1 MSSGSAPDSDELPR
15 LHVLLT
21 DAEARREDP
30 VDDARALLA
39 AGQGEVAVHLRL
51 RGAGGRRLH
60 ELALR
65 VREAADRHG
74 GWCVVNDRVDVALTA
89 GAHAVQLGG
98 GSLPVADARHVLGEG
113 VAVGRSVHGVGE
125 ARRAARDGANHLVL
139 GTIYPTPSHPDR
151 PGAGPGLVEEVAGL
165 GPPVIAIG
173 GVNAGRVP
181 ELAEAGARAVAVRR
195 AVWEA
200 DPPPAD
206 AARELLEA
214 WPASEKGR
222 DVS

>member
-1 MSSGSAPDSDELPR
+1 MTPAGPAGGALPR

-21 DAEARREDP
+21 DEEARRGDP
-30 VDDARALLA
+30 AADARALLE
-39 AGQGEVAVHLRL
+39 AGEGEVAVHLRL

-98 GSLPVADARHVLGEG
+98 RSLPVADARHVLGDG
-113 VAVGRSVHGVGE
+113 VPVGRSVHGVGE

-151 PGAGPGLVEEVAGL
+151 PGAGPGLVEDVAGL

-173 GVNAGRVP
+173 GVDAGRVP
-181 ELAEAGARAVAVRR
+181 ELAEAGARGVAVRR

-200 DPPPAD
+200 DPPPAE
-206 AARELLEA
+206 AARELLAA
-214 WPASEKGR
+214 WPAHDEGR
-222 DVS
+222 DA

>member
-1 MSSGSAPDSDELPR
+1 MSAGALPR

-21 DAEARREDP
+21 DAEAGRGDP
-30 VDDARALLA
+30 VGDAAALLE
-39 AGQGEVAVHLRL
+39 AGDGEVAVHLRL
-51 RGAGGRRLH
+51 REATGRRLH
-60 ELALR
+60 ELAFR

-98 GSLPVADARHVLGEG
+98 ASLPVADARHALGPG
-113 VAVGRSVHGVGE
+113 VSVGRSVHGVGE

-139 GTIYPTPSHPDR
+139 GTIYPTPSHPER
-151 PGAGPGLVEEVAGL
+151 PGAGPGLVEEVAGP

-173 GVNAGRVP
+173 GVDAGRVP
-181 ELAEAGARAVAVRR
+181 ELVEAGAHGAAVRR

-200 DPPPAD
+200 DSPPAD

-214 WPASEKGR
+214 WPTTRRGR
-222 DVS
+222 DAR